1 MLALLCVLAT
11 LVVSAPAAANAELYA
26 GWVEVAGQGDAE
38 RRQATPEA
46 LRHVLSKLS
55 GEREL
60 PPGPELETALA
71 GAASMVVAFGYR
83 EDAVILPDGTEV
95 PRLQLVINFAP
106 AAVDELARSLG
117 LRRWRVER
125 EPVVLWVVVDDR
137 TSRVLMPVA
146 YQYELD
152 GMLTVAETR
161 GLPVEWPGLSRE
173 LMDQVDV
180 QLLWGGYTE
189 QLVGAGSNTTGVAIV
204 AARREGNEWNVR
216 WTYADRRT
224 STSWRTRAPELGP
237 ALDEGVHQLT
247 DLVASINAI
256 SPAGQGAFR
265 AELVLADL
273 RGSDDYARSLDYL
286 GRLSLVDGVE
296 VLGVGPGG
304 LRLSLQL
311 NAAPSYLES
320 VLREDGVLEP
330 SAEPGLYRF
339 VP

>member
-1 MLALLCVLAT
+1 MLALLCL
-11 LVVSAPAAANAELYA
+11 LVASPTAAADAEQYA
-26 GWVEVAGQGDAE
+26 CWVEVAGQGDAE
-38 RRQATPEA
+38 RRQATPDA
-46 LRHVLSKLS
+46 QRHVLSKLS

-60 PPGPELETALA
+60 PPGPALDAALA
-71 GAASMVVAFGYR
+71 GASSMVLAFGYR
-83 EDAVILPDGTEV
+83 EDLVTQPDGTEV
-95 PRLQLVINFAP
+95 PRLQLVVNFAP
-106 AAVDELARSLG
+106 SAVDEVARSLG

-137 TSRVLMPVA
+137 TSRALMPVA

-152 GMLTVAETR
+152 GMLEVAETR

-173 LMDQVDV
+173 LMEQVDV

-189 QLVGAGSNTTGVAIV
+189 QLVGAGSNTRGVAIV

-216 WTYADRRT
+216 WTYADRST
-224 STSWRTRAPELGP
+224 STSWRTRAPELGR

-247 DLVASINAI
+247 NLVASINAI

-273 RGSDDYARSLDYL
+273 RGSDDYARSLEYL
-286 GRLSLVDGVE
+286 GRLSLVDGVD

-304 LRLSLQL
+304 VRLALQL

-320 VLREDGVLEP
+320 VLRQDGVLEP
-330 SAEPGLYRF
+330 GDEPGLYRL